1 MRKSWKGG
9 EDKDKGSKG
18 HGAGTVDVKKRATS
32 RGVGGKGE
40 NKEKIVK
47 SEALKATQDKNV
59 STEKCHLA
67 NVRWV
72 TSVKSLLCMNLT
84 S

>member
-1 MRKSWKGG
+1 MGRIRTR
-9 EDKDKGSKG
+9 EVRG

-40 NKEKIVK
+40 NTEKIVK